1 MAELPPLDPITSLP
15 PINTDLPNSAGPR
28 GGPGAGAK
36 ANQTSKQYQKKAI
49 EAITKKQQRKFDI
62 PTIDF
67 TQHQLDNGDVVST
80 TERVVKD
87 VQAPAMLPPTDEQ
100 FYSKTD
106 PSKPDIAF
114 LKNHFYREGR
124 LTQEQALFILE
135 KYVLNS
141 HSERLALSLT
151 IFCSSLLSEVEKC
164 YVKNPTCWRST
175 HPSLCAEIYTD
186 NTYVSLVPLCFDHWL
201 TWFASNSMIS

>member
-151 IFCSSLLSEVEKC
+151 IFCSSC
-164 YVKNPTCWRST
+164 YQRWRSVTSRTQLVGGRRT
-175 HPSLCAEIYTD
+175 HHCVRRYTRTIRMSRSYPCALI
-186 NTYVSLVPLCFDHWL
+186 
-201 TWFASNSMIS
+201 IG